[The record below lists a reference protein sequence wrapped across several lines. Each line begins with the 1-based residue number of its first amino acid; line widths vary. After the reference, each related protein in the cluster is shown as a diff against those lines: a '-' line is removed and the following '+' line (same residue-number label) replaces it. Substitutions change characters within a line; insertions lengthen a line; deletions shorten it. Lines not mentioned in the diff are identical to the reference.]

1 MKRPS
6 ATGRASRRHWGRDDV
21 KHHCRPLETMP
32 REFLD
37 QERTSLA
44 LNGRLTMH
52 FFQPLFTRNTRCR
65 VFMEWAEVSMEVE
78 QLANGNVLVTED
90 CGMIEY

>member
-1 MKRPS
+1 
-6 ATGRASRRHWGRDDV
+6 
-21 KHHCRPLETMP
+21 
-32 REFLD
+32 
-37 QERTSLA
+37 
-44 LNGRLTMH
+44 MH